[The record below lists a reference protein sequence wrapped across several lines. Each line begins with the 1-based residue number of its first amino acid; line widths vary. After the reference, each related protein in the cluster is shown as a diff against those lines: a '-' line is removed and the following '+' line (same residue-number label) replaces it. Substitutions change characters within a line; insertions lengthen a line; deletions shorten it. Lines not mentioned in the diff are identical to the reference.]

1 MKKIRIIAAVLAALL
16 LIGGAVIKICGAD
29 DNADLEPTLPLESEI
44 SKEQAIKDLKYVFDT
59 VSANHPALLTD
70 GNAENEFNSS
80 YVKLRRELMSKDS
93 VTITELWDKSAELVC
108 TLDDAHTIVTVSGTE
123 YVSGGDE
130 ISDAYE
136 SGTLVSIDGIS
147 ADSMKEHF
155 KNVFP
160 YEPQVSFYAD
170 YMFGVALEY
179 GSWLTLL
186 GADVLDGIDVVIGEN
201 SEAKHFD
208 MTDEPPERKQL
219 ELCSYKIDKENSLGV
234 FTLNRCEMSAE
245 YTEKLSEF
253 FTKVKDNDIKN
264 VAVDL
269 RSNGGGTTEVI
280 NEFLRYINIS
290 DYKLFGGTDIRIGGN
305 LISYRDE
312 ITPNKPVGNAFD
324 GKVYVLTSQYTF
336 SSAMDFA
343 TVIQDNGIGKVIGE
357 TPGNMPTAY
366 GDKLSFQL
374 PESKL
379 VLSVSY
385 KKFYR
390 ADMTKSIEP
399 LIPDYTVD
407 ADKAEEKL
415 VEYIKSRS

>member
-1 MKKIRIIAAVLAALL
+1 ML
-16 LIGGAVIKICGAD
+16 AVILAVGGIVLKISGYDAQTD
-29 DNADLEPTLPLESEI
+29 FEPTLPLDTVLNS
-44 SKEQAIKDLKYVFDT
+44 EQAQKDLKYVYDT
-59 VSANHPALLTD
+59 VRAKHPVFLIDD
-70 GNAENEFNSS
+70 GAEKRFGDV
-80 YVKLRRELMSKDS
+80 YIKLRRELMDKDS
-93 VTITELWDKSAELVC
+93 VTVNELWEKSAELVC
-108 TLDDAHTIVTVSGTE
+108 TLDDAHTIVTASGTE
-123 YVSGGDE
+123 YVNGGDE
-130 ISDAYE
+130 ISKAYND
-136 SGTLVSIDGIS
+136 GTLVSIDGIS

-155 KNVFP
+155 KKVFP
-160 YEPQVSFYAD
+160 CEPQVSFYAD
-170 YMFGVALEY
+170 YMFGVVLEY

-186 GADVLDGIDVVIGEN
+186 GADVSDGIDVVIGEN
-201 SEAKHFD
+201 TKHFD

-219 ELCSYKIDKENSLGV
+219 ELCSYKIDKENSLGI

-245 YTEKLSEF
+245 YTDRLLEF
-253 FTKVKDNDIKN
+253 FSAVRDNNIGN
-264 VAVDL
+264 IAVDL

-312 ITPNKPVGNAFD
+312 ITPNKPVDNAFD
-324 GKVYVLTSQYTF
+324 GRVYALTSNYTF

-366 GDKLSFQL
+366 GDKLGFQL

-379 VLSVSY
+379 LLGVSY

-390 ADMTKSIEP
+390 VDIDKSEEP
-399 LIPDYTVD
+399 LIPDCTVSTD
-407 ADKAEEKL
+407 EALEKL
-415 VEYIKSRS
+415 VEYIK

>member
-1 MKKIRIIAAVLAALL
+1 MKKLRLTALL
-16 LIGGAVIKICGAD
+16 LAVILAVSGIAIKIIGTED
-29 DNADLEPTLPLESEI
+29 RIEPTLPLESKI

-59 VSANHPALLTD
+59 VSANHPAFLTD
-70 GNAENEFNSS
+70 GNAENKFNES

-93 VTITELWDKSAELVC
+93 VTITELWEKSAELVC
-108 TLDDAHTIVTVSGTE
+108 TLDDAHTIVTVSGTQ
-123 YVSGGDE
+123 YVSDDCE
-130 ISDAYE
+130 ISSAYKN
-136 SGTLVSIDGIS
+136 GTLVSIDGVS
-147 ADSMKEHF
+147 ADDMKEHF

-160 YEPQVSFYAD
+160 CEPQVSFYAD
-170 YMFGVALEY
+170 YMFGEVLQY

-186 GADVLDGIDVVIGEN
+186 GADVSDGVDVVIGEN
-201 SEAKHFD
+201 GEAKHFD
-208 MTDEPPERKQL
+208 MTDEPPARKQL
-219 ELCSYKIDKENSLGV
+219 ELCSYKIDKENSLGI
-234 FTLNRCEMSAE
+234 FTLNRCEMSGE
-245 YTEKLSEF
+245 YTETLSEF
-253 FTKVKDNDIKN
+253 FGEVKDNNIEN

-280 NEFLRYINIS
+280 NEFLRYININ
-290 DYKLFGGTDIRIGGN
+290 DYKLFGGVDIRNGGS

-312 ITPNKPVGNAFD
+312 IVPNKHVDNAFD
-324 GKVYVLTSQYTF
+324 GKVYVLTSNYTF

-366 GDKLSFQL
+366 GDKLGFQL

-390 ADMTKSIEP
+390 VDINKSIEP
-399 LIPDYTVD
+399 LIPDYAAD
-407 ADKAEEKL
+407 AETAEEKL
-415 VEYIKSRS
+415 VEYIK

>member
-1 MKKIRIIAAVLAALL
+1 MNKLRVTALL
-16 LIGGAVIKICGAD
+16 LAVILAVGGIVLKICGYDAQTD
-29 DNADLEPTLPLESEI
+29 FEPTLPLDTVLNS
-44 SKEQAIKDLKYVFDT
+44 EQAQKDLKYVYDT
-59 VSANHPALLTD
+59 VRAKHPLFLIDD
-70 GNAENEFNSS
+70 GAEKRFGDV
-80 YVKLRRELMSKDS
+80 YIKLRRELMDKDS
-93 VTITELWDKSAELVC
+93 VTVNELWEKSAELVC
-108 TLDDAHTIVTVSGTE
+108 TLDDAHTIVTASGTE
-123 YVSGGDE
+123 YVNGGNE
-130 ISDAYE
+130 ISKAYND
-136 SGTLVSIDGIS
+136 GTLVSIDGIS

-155 KNVFP
+155 KKVFP
-160 YEPQVSFYAD
+160 CEPQVSFYAD
-170 YMFGVALEY
+170 YMFGVVLEY

-186 GADVLDGIDVVIGEN
+186 GADVSDGIDVVIGEN
-201 SEAKHFD
+201 AKHFD
-208 MTDEPPERKQL
+208 MTDEEPARKQL

-245 YTEKLSEF
+245 YTDRLSEF
-253 FTKVKDNDIKN
+253 FSAVRDNNIGN
-264 VAVDL
+264 IAVDL

-312 ITPNKPVGNAFD
+312 ITPNKHVENAFD
-324 GKVYVLTSQYTF
+324 GNVYVLTSQYTF

-357 TPGNMPTAY
+357 IPGNMPTAN

-379 VLSVSY
+379 LLGVSY

-390 ADMTKSIEP
+390 VDIDKSEEP
-399 LIPDYTVD
+399 LIPDCTVN
-407 ADKAEEKL
+407 ADEALEKL
-415 VEYIKSRS
+415 VEYIK

>member
-1 MKKIRIIAAVLAALL
+1 MNKLRVTALVLAVILAV
-16 LIGGAVIKICGAD
+16 GGIVLKISGYDAQTD
-29 DNADLEPTLPLESEI
+29 FEPTLPLNTVLNS
-44 SKEQAIKDLKYVFDT
+44 EQAQKDLKYVYDT
-59 VSANHPALLTD
+59 VRANHPLFLIDD
-70 GNAENEFNSS
+70 GAEKRFGDV
-80 YVKLRRELMSKDS
+80 YIKLRRELMDKDS
-93 VTITELWDKSAELVC
+93 VTVNELWEKSAELVC

-123 YVSGGDE
+123 YVNGGSE
-130 ISDAYE
+130 ISTAYK
-136 SGTLVSIDGIS
+136 SGTLLSIDGIS

-155 KNVFP
+155 KKVFP

-170 YMFGVALEY
+170 YMFGEALQY

-186 GADVLDGIDVVIGEN
+186 GADVSDGIDVVIGEN
-201 SEAKHFD
+201 NETKHFD

-219 ELCSYKIDKENSLGV
+219 DLCSYKIDKENSLGI
-234 FTLNRCEMSAE
+234 FTLNRCEMSQE

-253 FTKVKDNDIKN
+253 FGKVKDNDIKN

-312 ITPNKPVGNAFD
+312 ITPNKPVDNAFD
-324 GKVYVLTSQYTF
+324 GKVYVLTSNYTF

-366 GDKLSFQL
+366 GDKLGFQL

-390 ADMTKSIEP
+390 VDINKSIEP
-399 LIPDYTVD
+399 LIPDYTVE
-407 ADKAEEKL
+407 ADKALEKL
-415 VEYIKSRS
+415 VEYIK

>member
-1 MKKIRIIAAVLAALL
+1 MNKLRVTALL
-16 LIGGAVIKICGAD
+16 LAVILAVGGIVLKISGYDAQTD
-29 DNADLEPTLPLESEI
+29 FEPTLPLESEI

-70 GNAENEFNSS
+70 GNAENKFNDS

-108 TLDDAHTIVTVSGTE
+108 TLDDAHTIVTVHGTE

-130 ISDAYE
+130 ISEAYE

-186 GADVLDGIDVVIGEN
+186 GADVSDGIDVVFSGNNET
-201 SEAKHFD
+201 KHFD

-219 ELCSYKIDKENSLGV
+219 ELCSYKIDKENSLGI
-234 FTLNRCEMSAE
+234 FTLNRCEMSQE
-245 YTEKLSEF
+245 YTDRLSEF
-253 FTKVKDNDIKN
+253 FSVVRDNNIGN
-264 VAVDL
+264 IAVDL

-312 ITPNKPVGNAFD
+312 ITPNKPVDNAFD
-324 GKVYVLTSQYTF
+324 GRVYVLTSQYTF

-357 TPGNMPTAY
+357 IPGNMPTAY
-366 GDKLSFQL
+366 GDKRGFQL

-390 ADMTKSIEP
+390 VDINKSEEP
-399 LIPDYTVD
+399 LIPDCTVN
-407 ADKAEEKL
+407 ADEALEKL
-415 VEYIKSRS
+415 VEYIK

>member
-1 MKKIRIIAAVLAALL
+1 MNKLRVTALL
-16 LIGGAVIKICGAD
+16 LAVILAVGGIVLKICGYDAQTD
-29 DNADLEPTLPLESEI
+29 FEPTLPLETKI
-44 SKEQAIKDLKYVFDT
+44 SKEQAVKDLKYVFDT

-70 GNAENEFNSS
+70 ENAENKFNSS

-108 TLDDAHTIVTVSGTE
+108 TLDDAHTIVTVSGTQ
-123 YVSGGDE
+123 YVSGGNE
-130 ISDAYE
+130 ISKAY
-136 SGTLVSIDGIS
+136 SDGTLVSIDGVS

-155 KNVFP
+155 KKVFP
-160 YEPQVSFYAD
+160 CEPQVGFYAD
-170 YMFGVALEY
+170 YMLGVALEY

-186 GADVLDGIDVVIGEN
+186 GVDVSDGIDVVFGEN
-201 SEAKHFD
+201 AKHFD

-245 YTEKLSEF
+245 YTDRLSEF
-253 FTKVKDNDIKN
+253 FSAVRDNNIGN
-264 VAVDL
+264 IAVDL

-290 DYKLFGGTDIRIGGN
+290 DYKLFGGTDIRFGGN

-312 ITPNKPVGNAFD
+312 ITPNKHVENAFD

-357 TPGNMPTAY
+357 IPGNMPTAY
-366 GDKLSFQL
+366 GDKLGFQL

-390 ADMTKSIEP
+390 VDINKSIEP
-399 LIPDYTVD
+399 LIPDYTVE
-407 ADKAEEKL
+407 ADKALEKL
-415 VEYIKSRS
+415 VEYIK

>member
-1 MKKIRIIAAVLAALL
+1 MNKLRVTALL
-16 LIGGAVIKICGAD
+16 LAVILAVGGIVLKISGYDAQTD
-29 DNADLEPTLPLESEI
+29 FEPTLPLDTVLNS
-44 SKEQAIKDLKYVFDT
+44 EQAQKDLKYVYDT
-59 VSANHPALLTD
+59 VRAKHPVFLIDD
-70 GNAENEFNSS
+70 GAEKRFGDV
-80 YVKLRRELMSKDS
+80 YIKLRRELMDKDS
-93 VTITELWDKSAELVC
+93 VTVKELWEKSAELVC
-108 TLDDAHTIVTVSGTE
+108 MLDDAHTIVTVSGTE
-123 YVSGGDE
+123 YVNGGNE
-130 ISDAYE
+130 ISKAYID
-136 SGTLVSIDGIS
+136 GTLVSIDGIS

-155 KNVFP
+155 KKVFP
-160 YEPQVSFYAD
+160 CEPQVSFYAD
-170 YMFGVALEY
+170 YMFGVVLEY

-186 GADVLDGIDVVIGEN
+186 GADVSDGIDVVFGEN
-201 SEAKHFD
+201 AKHFD

-219 ELCSYKIDKENSLGV
+219 ELCSYKIDKENSLGI

-245 YTEKLSEF
+245 YTDRLSEF
-253 FTKVKDNDIKN
+253 FSAVRDNNIGN
-264 VAVDL
+264 IAVDL

-312 ITPNKPVGNAFD
+312 ITPNKHVDNAFD
-324 GKVYVLTSQYTF
+324 GRVYVLTSQYTF

-379 VLSVSY
+379 LLGVSY

-390 ADMTKSIEP
+390 VDINKSEEP
-399 LIPDYTVD
+399 LIPDCTVN
-407 ADKAEEKL
+407 ADEALEKL
-415 VEYIKSRS
+415 VEYIK

>member
-1 MKKIRIIAAVLAALL
+1 MNKLRVTALL
-16 LIGGAVIKICGAD
+16 LAVILAVGGIVLKISGYDAQTD
-29 DNADLEPTLPLESEI
+29 FEPTLPLESEI

-93 VTITELWDKSAELVC
+93 VTVNELWEKSAKLVC

-123 YVSGGDE
+123 YVNGGNE
-130 ISDAYE
+130 ISTAYR
-136 SGTLVSIDGIS
+136 SGTLLSIDGIS

-170 YMFGVALEY
+170 YMLGEALQY

-186 GADVLDGIDVVIGEN
+186 GADVSDGIDVVFSGNNET
-201 SEAKHFD
+201 KHFD

-234 FTLNRCEMSAE
+234 FTLNRCEMSQE
-245 YTEKLSEF
+245 YTDRLSEF
-253 FTKVKDNDIKN
+253 FGVVRDNNIGN
-264 VAVDL
+264 IAVDL

-290 DYKLFGGTDIRIGGN
+290 DYKLVGGMDIRNGGK

-312 ITPNKPVGNAFD
+312 ITPNKPVDNAFD
-324 GKVYVLTSQYTF
+324 GRVYVLTSQYTF

-357 TPGNMPTAY
+357 IPGNMPTAY
-366 GDKLSFQL
+366 GDKRGFQL

-390 ADMTKSIEP
+390 VDINKSEEP
-399 LIPDYTVD
+399 LIPDCTVN
-407 ADKAEEKL
+407 ADEALEKL
-415 VEYIKSRS
+415 VEYIK

>member
-1 MKKIRIIAAVLAALL
+1 MNKLRVTALL
-16 LIGGAVIKICGAD
+16 LAVILAVGGIVLKISGYDAQAD
-29 DNADLEPTLPLESEI
+29 FEPTLPLDTVLS
-44 SKEQAIKDLKYVFDT
+44 SEQAVKDLKYVFDT

-70 GNAENEFNSS
+70 ENAENKFNSS

-93 VTITELWDKSAELVC
+93 VTITELWEKSAELVC
-108 TLDDAHTIVTVSGTE
+108 TLDDAHTIVTVSGTQ
-123 YVSGGDE
+123 YVSGGNE
-130 ISDAYE
+130 ISKAYND
-136 SGTLVSIDGIS
+136 GTLVSIDGIS

-155 KNVFP
+155 KKVFP
-160 YEPQVSFYAD
+160 CEPQVGFYAE
-170 YMFGVALEY
+170 YMLGVALEY

-186 GADVLDGIDVVIGEN
+186 GADVSDGIDVVFSVKTET
-201 SEAKHFD
+201 KHFD

-219 ELCSYKIDKENSLGV
+219 ELCSYKIDKENSLGI
-234 FTLNRCEMSAE
+234 FTLNRCEMSQE
-245 YTEKLSEF
+245 YTDMLSEF
-253 FTKVKDNDIKN
+253 FSAVRDNNIGN
-264 VAVDL
+264 IAVDL

-312 ITPNKPVGNAFD
+312 ITPNKHVENAFD

-366 GDKLSFQL
+366 GDKLGFQL
-374 PESKL
+374 PKSKL

-390 ADMTKSIEP
+390 VDINKSIEP
-399 LIPDYTVD
+399 LIPDYTVE
-407 ADKAEEKL
+407 ADKALEKL
-415 VEYIKSRS
+415 VEYIK

>member
-1 MKKIRIIAAVLAALL
+1 MRVTALL
-16 LIGGAVIKICGAD
+16 LAVILAVGGIVLKISGYDAQTD
-29 DNADLEPTLPLESEI
+29 FEPTLPLESEI

-93 VTITELWDKSAELVC
+93 VTVNELWEKSAELVC

-123 YVSGGDE
+123 YVNGGNE
-130 ISDAYE
+130 ISTAYR
-136 SGTLVSIDGIS
+136 SGTLLSIDGIS

-155 KNVFP
+155 KKVFP

-170 YMFGVALEY
+170 YMLGEALQY

-186 GADVLDGIDVVIGEN
+186 GADVSDGIDVVFGGNNET
-201 SEAKHFD
+201 KHFD

-234 FTLNRCEMSAE
+234 FTLNRCEMSQE
-245 YTEKLSEF
+245 YTDRLSEF
-253 FTKVKDNDIKN
+253 FGVVRDNNIGN
-264 VAVDL
+264 IAVDL
-269 RSNGGGTTEVI
+269 RSNGGGTTAVI

-312 ITPNKPVGNAFD
+312 ITPNKPVDNAFD
-324 GKVYVLTSQYTF
+324 GRVYVLTSQYTF

-357 TPGNMPTAY
+357 IPGNMPTAY
-366 GDKLSFQL
+366 GDKRGFQL

-390 ADMTKSIEP
+390 VDINKSEEP
-399 LIPDYTVD
+399 LIPDCTVN
-407 ADKAEEKL
+407 ADEALEKL
-415 VEYIKSRS
+415 VEYIK

>member
-1 MKKIRIIAAVLAALL
+1 MRVTALVLAVILAV
-16 LIGGAVIKICGAD
+16 GGIVLKISGYDAQTD
-29 DNADLEPTLPLESEI
+29 FEPTLPLNTVLNS
-44 SKEQAIKDLKYVFDT
+44 EQAQKDLKYVYDT
-59 VSANHPALLTD
+59 VRANHPLFLIDD
-70 GNAENEFNSS
+70 GAEKRFGDV
-80 YVKLRRELMSKDS
+80 YIKLRRELMDKDS
-93 VTITELWDKSAELVC
+93 VTVNELWEKSAELVC

-123 YVSGGDE
+123 YVNGGSE
-130 ISDAYE
+130 ISTAYK
-136 SGTLVSIDGIS
+136 SGTLLSIDGIS

-155 KNVFP
+155 KKVFP

-170 YMFGVALEY
+170 YMFGEALQY

-186 GADVLDGIDVVIGEN
+186 GADVSDGIDVVIGEN
-201 SEAKHFD
+201 NETKHFD

-219 ELCSYKIDKENSLGV
+219 DLCSYKIDKENSLGI
-234 FTLNRCEMSAE
+234 FTLNRCEMSQE

-253 FTKVKDNDIKN
+253 FGKVKDNDIKN

-312 ITPNKPVGNAFD
+312 ITPNKPVDNAFD
-324 GKVYVLTSQYTF
+324 GKVYVLTSNYTF

-366 GDKLSFQL
+366 GDKLGFQL

-390 ADMTKSIEP
+390 VDINKSIEP
-399 LIPDYTVD
+399 LIPDYTVE
-407 ADKAEEKL
+407 ADKALEKL
-415 VEYIKSRS
+415 VEYIK

>member
-1 MKKIRIIAAVLAALL
+1 MNKLRVTALL
-16 LIGGAVIKICGAD
+16 LAVILAVGGIVLKISGYDAQTD
-29 DNADLEPTLPLESEI
+29 FEPTLPLESEI

-93 VTITELWDKSAELVC
+93 VTVNELWEKSAELVC
-108 TLDDAHTIVTVSGTE
+108 TLDDAHTIVTVHGTE
-123 YVSGGDE
+123 YVNGGNE
-130 ISDAYE
+130 ISTAYR
-136 SGTLVSIDGIS
+136 SGTLLSIDGIS

-155 KNVFP
+155 KKVFP

-170 YMFGVALEY
+170 YMLGEALQY

-186 GADVLDGIDVVIGEN
+186 GADVSDGIDVVFGGN
-201 SEAKHFD
+201 NEAKHFD

-219 ELCSYKIDKENSLGV
+219 ELCSYKIDKENSLGI
-234 FTLNRCEMSAE
+234 FTLNRCEMSQE
-245 YTEKLSEF
+245 YTDRLLEF
-253 FTKVKDNDIKN
+253 FGAVRDNNIGN
-264 VAVDL
+264 IAVDL

-290 DYKLFGGTDIRIGGN
+290 DYKLVGGMDIRNGGK

-312 ITPNKPVGNAFD
+312 ITPNKHVENAFD
-324 GKVYVLTSQYTF
+324 GRVYVLTSQYTF

-357 TPGNMPTAY
+357 IPGNMPTAY
-366 GDKLSFQL
+366 GDKLGFQL

-390 ADMTKSIEP
+390 VDINKSEEP
-399 LIPDYTVD
+399 LIPDCTVN
-407 ADKAEEKL
+407 ADEALEKL
-415 VEYIKSRS
+415 VEYIK

>member
-1 MKKIRIIAAVLAALL
+1 MRVTALL
-16 LIGGAVIKICGAD
+16 LAVILAVGGIVLKISGYDAQTD
-29 DNADLEPTLPLESEI
+29 FEPTLPLDTRLS
-44 SKEQAIKDLKYVFDT
+44 SEQAQKDLKYVYDT
-59 VSANHPALLTD
+59 VRAKHPLFLIDD
-70 GNAENEFNSS
+70 GAEKRFGDV
-80 YVKLRRELMSKDS
+80 YIKLRRELMDKDS
-93 VTITELWDKSAELVC
+93 VTVKELWEKSAELVC

-123 YVSGGDE
+123 YVNGGNE
-130 ISDAYE
+130 ISKAYND
-136 SGTLVSIDGIS
+136 GTLVSIDGIS

-155 KNVFP
+155 KKVFP
-160 YEPQVSFYAD
+160 CEPQVSFYAD
-170 YMFGVALEY
+170 YMFGVVLEY

-186 GADVLDGIDVVIGEN
+186 GADVSDGIDVVIGEN
-201 SEAKHFD
+201 AKHFD
-208 MTDEPPERKQL
+208 MTDEEPARKQL

-245 YTEKLSEF
+245 YTDRLSEF
-253 FTKVKDNDIKN
+253 FSAVRDNNIGN
-264 VAVDL
+264 IAVDL

-312 ITPNKPVGNAFD
+312 ITPNKHVENAFD
-324 GKVYVLTSQYTF
+324 GNVYVLTSQYTF

-357 TPGNMPTAY
+357 IPGNMPTAY

-379 VLSVSY
+379 LLGVSY

-390 ADMTKSIEP
+390 VDIDKSEEP
-399 LIPDYTVD
+399 LIPDCTVN
-407 ADKAEEKL
+407 ADEALEKL
-415 VEYIKSRS
+415 VEYIK

>member
-1 MKKIRIIAAVLAALL
+1 MNKLRVTALL
-16 LIGGAVIKICGAD
+16 LAVILAVGGIVLKICGYDAQAD
-29 DNADLEPTLPLESEI
+29 FEPTLPLDTVLS
-44 SKEQAIKDLKYVFDT
+44 SEQAQKDLKYVYDT
-59 VSANHPALLTD
+59 VRAKHPVFLIDD
-70 GNAENEFNSS
+70 GAEKRFGDV
-80 YVKLRRELMSKDS
+80 YIRLRRELMDKDG
-93 VTITELWDKSAELVC
+93 VTVKELWDKSAELVC
-108 TLDDAHTIVTVSGTE
+108 ALDDAHTIVTVSGTQ
-123 YVSGGDE
+123 YVSGGNE
-130 ISDAYE
+130 ISKAYND
-136 SGTLVSIDGIS
+136 GTLVSIDGVS

-155 KNVFP
+155 KKVFP
-160 YEPQVSFYAD
+160 CEPQVGFYAD
-170 YMFGVALEY
+170 YMLGVALEY

-186 GADVLDGIDVVIGEN
+186 GADVSDGIDVVFGEN
-201 SEAKHFD
+201 AKHFD

-245 YTEKLSEF
+245 YTDRLSEF
-253 FTKVKDNDIKN
+253 FSAVRDNNIGN
-264 VAVDL
+264 IAVDL

-290 DYKLFGGTDIRIGGN
+290 DYKLFGGTDIRFGGN

-312 ITPNKPVGNAFD
+312 ITPNKHVENAFD

-357 TPGNMPTAY
+357 IPGNMPTAY
-366 GDKLSFQL
+366 GDKLGFQL

-390 ADMTKSIEP
+390 VDINKSIEP
-399 LIPDYTVD
+399 LIPDYTVE
-407 ADKAEEKL
+407 ADKALEKL
-415 VEYIKSRS
+415 VEYIK

>member
-1 MKKIRIIAAVLAALL
+1 MKKSRIIAAVLAAVLL
-16 LIGGAVIKICGAD
+16 VGGAVMKICGAD
-29 DNADLEPTLPLESEI
+29 SNKDLEPTLPLETKI
-44 SKEQAIKDLKYVFDT
+44 SKEQAVKDLKYVFDT
-59 VSANHPALLTD
+59 VNANHPALLTD
-70 GNAENEFNSS
+70 GNAENKFNSS

-108 TLDDAHTIVTVSGTE
+108 TLDDAHTIVTVSGTQ

-186 GADVLDGIDVVIGEN
+186 GADVSDGIDVVIGEN

-253 FTKVKDNDIKN
+253 FGKVKDNDIKN

-312 ITPNKPVGNAFD
+312 ITPNKHVENAFD

-390 ADMTKSIEP
+390 VDITKSIEP

-407 ADKAEEKL
+407 ADKALEKL
-415 VEYIKSRS
+415 VEYIKK

>member
-1 MKKIRIIAAVLAALL
+1 MNKLRVTALL
-16 LIGGAVIKICGAD
+16 LAVILAVGGIVLKISGYDAQTD
-29 DNADLEPTLPLESEI
+29 FEPTLPLDTRLS
-44 SKEQAIKDLKYVFDT
+44 SEQAQKDLKYVYDT
-59 VSANHPALLTD
+59 VRAKHPLFLIDD
-70 GNAENEFNSS
+70 GAEKRFGDV
-80 YVKLRRELMSKDS
+80 YIKLRRELMDKDS
-93 VTITELWDKSAELVC
+93 VTVKELWEKSAELVC

-123 YVSGGDE
+123 YVNGGNE
-130 ISDAYE
+130 ISKAYND
-136 SGTLVSIDGIS
+136 GTLVSIDGIS

-155 KNVFP
+155 KKVFP
-160 YEPQVSFYAD
+160 CEPQVSFYAD
-170 YMFGVALEY
+170 YMFGVVLEY

-186 GADVLDGIDVVIGEN
+186 GADVSDGIDVVIGEN
-201 SEAKHFD
+201 AKHFD
-208 MTDEPPERKQL
+208 MTDEEPARKQL

-245 YTEKLSEF
+245 YTDRLSEF
-253 FTKVKDNDIKN
+253 FSAVRDNNIGN
-264 VAVDL
+264 IAVDL

-312 ITPNKPVGNAFD
+312 ITPNKHVENAFD
-324 GKVYVLTSQYTF
+324 GNVYVLTSQYTF

-343 TVIQDNGIGKVIGE
+343 TVIQDNGIGEVIGE
-357 TPGNMPTAY
+357 IPGNMPTAY

-379 VLSVSY
+379 LLGVSY

-390 ADMTKSIEP
+390 VDIDKSEEP
-399 LIPDYTVD
+399 LIPDCTVN
-407 ADKAEEKL
+407 ADEALEKL
-415 VEYIKSRS
+415 VEYIK

>member
-1 MKKIRIIAAVLAALL
+1 MRVTALL
-16 LIGGAVIKICGAD
+16 LAVILAVGGIVLKISGYDAQTD
-29 DNADLEPTLPLESEI
+29 FEPTLPLESEI

-70 GNAENEFNSS
+70 GNAENKFNSS

-93 VTITELWDKSAELVC
+93 VTVTELWEKSAELVC

-136 SGTLVSIDGIS
+136 SGTLLSIDGIS

-155 KNVFP
+155 KKVFP

-186 GADVLDGIDVVIGEN
+186 GADVSDGIDVVFSGNNET
-201 SEAKHFD
+201 KHFD

-219 ELCSYKIDKENSLGV
+219 ELCSYKIDKENSLGI
-234 FTLNRCEMSAE
+234 FTLNRCEMSQE
-245 YTEKLSEF
+245 YTDRLSEF
-253 FTKVKDNDIKN
+253 FGAVRDNNIGN
-264 VAVDL
+264 IAVDL

-290 DYKLFGGTDIRIGGN
+290 DYKLIGGMDIRNGGK

-312 ITPNKPVGNAFD
+312 ITPNKPVDNAFD
-324 GKVYVLTSQYTF
+324 GRVYVLTSQYTF

-357 TPGNMPTAY
+357 IPGNMPTAY
-366 GDKLSFQL
+366 GDKRGFQL

-390 ADMTKSIEP
+390 VDINKSEEP
-399 LIPDYTVD
+399 LIPDCTVD
-407 ADKAEEKL
+407 ADEALEKL
-415 VEYIKSRS
+415 VEYIK

>member
-1 MKKIRIIAAVLAALL
+1 MNKLRVTALL
-16 LIGGAVIKICGAD
+16 LAVILAVGGIVLKISGYDAQTD
-29 DNADLEPTLPLESEI
+29 FEPTLPLDTVLNS
-44 SKEQAIKDLKYVFDT
+44 EQAQKDLKYVYDT
-59 VSANHPALLTD
+59 VRAKHPVFLIDD
-70 GNAENEFNSS
+70 GAEKRFGDV
-80 YVKLRRELMSKDS
+80 YIKLRRELMDKDS
-93 VTITELWDKSAELVC
+93 VTVNELWEKSAELVC
-108 TLDDAHTIVTVSGTE
+108 TLDDAHTIVTASGTE
-123 YVSGGDE
+123 YVNGGDE
-130 ISDAYE
+130 ISKAYND
-136 SGTLVSIDGIS
+136 GTLVSIDGIS

-155 KNVFP
+155 KKVFP
-160 YEPQVSFYAD
+160 CEPQVSFYAD
-170 YMFGVALEY
+170 YMFGVVLEY

-186 GADVLDGIDVVIGEN
+186 GADVSDGIDVVIGEN
-201 SEAKHFD
+201 TKHFD

-219 ELCSYKIDKENSLGV
+219 ELCSYKIDKENSLGI

-245 YTEKLSEF
+245 YTDRLSEF
-253 FTKVKDNDIKN
+253 FSAVRDNNIGN
-264 VAVDL
+264 IAVDL

-312 ITPNKPVGNAFD
+312 ITPNKHVDNAFD
-324 GKVYVLTSQYTF
+324 GRVYVLTSQYTF

-366 GDKLSFQL
+366 GDKLGFQL

-379 VLSVSY
+379 LLGVSY

-390 ADMTKSIEP
+390 VDIDKSEEP
-399 LIPDYTVD
+399 LIPDCTVN
-407 ADKAEEKL
+407 ADEALEKL
-415 VEYIKSRS
+415 VEYIK

>member
-1 MKKIRIIAAVLAALL
+1 MNKLRVTALL
-16 LIGGAVIKICGAD
+16 LAVILAVGGIVLKISGYDAQTD
-29 DNADLEPTLPLESEI
+29 FEPTLPLESEI

-70 GNAENEFNSS
+70 GNAENGFNSS

-93 VTITELWDKSAELVC
+93 VTVTELWEKSAELVC

-186 GADVLDGIDVVIGEN
+186 GADVSDGIDVVFSGNNET
-201 SEAKHFD
+201 KHFD

-234 FTLNRCEMSAE
+234 FTLNRCEMSQE
-245 YTEKLSEF
+245 YTDRLLEF
-253 FTKVKDNDIKN
+253 FSAVRDNNIGN
-264 VAVDL
+264 IAVDL

-290 DYKLFGGTDIRIGGN
+290 DYKLVGGMDIRNGGN

-312 ITPNKPVGNAFD
+312 IIPNKPVDNAFD
-324 GKVYVLTSQYTF
+324 GRVYVLTSNYTF

-357 TPGNMPTAY
+357 IPGNMPTAY
-366 GDKLSFQL
+366 GDKRGFQL

-390 ADMTKSIEP
+390 VDINKSEEP
-399 LIPDYTVD
+399 LIPDCTVN
-407 ADKAEEKL
+407 ADEAMEKL
-415 VEYIKSRS
+415 VEYIK

>member
-1 MKKIRIIAAVLAALL
+1 MNKLRVTALL
-16 LIGGAVIKICGAD
+16 LAVILAVGGIVLKISGYDAQTD
-29 DNADLEPTLPLESEI
+29 FEPTLPLETKI
-44 SKEQAIKDLKYVFDT
+44 SKEQAVKDLKYVFDT

-70 GNAENEFNSS
+70 ENAENKFNSS

-108 TLDDAHTIVTVSGTE
+108 TLDDAHTIVTVSGTR
-123 YVSGGDE
+123 YVSGGNE
-130 ISDAYE
+130 ISKAYND
-136 SGTLVSIDGIS
+136 GTLVSIDGIS
-147 ADSMKEHF
+147 ADSMKKHF
-155 KNVFP
+155 KKVFP
-160 YEPQVSFYAD
+160 CEPQVGFYAD
-170 YMFGVALEY
+170 YMLGVALEY

-186 GADVLDGIDVVIGEN
+186 GADVSDGIDVVFSGNKET
-201 SEAKHFD
+201 KHFD

-234 FTLNRCEMSAE
+234 FTLNRCEMSQE
-245 YTEKLSEF
+245 YTDRLSEF
-253 FTKVKDNDIKN
+253 FSAVRDNNIGN
-264 VAVDL
+264 IAVDL

-290 DYKLFGGTDIRIGGN
+290 DYKLFGGTDIRFGGN

-312 ITPNKPVGNAFD
+312 ITPNKHVENAFD

-357 TPGNMPTAY
+357 IPGNMPTAY
-366 GDKLSFQL
+366 GDKLGFQL

-390 ADMTKSIEP
+390 VDINKSIEP
-399 LIPDYTVD
+399 LIPDYTVE
-407 ADKAEEKL
+407 ADKALEKL
-415 VEYIKSRS
+415 VEYIK

>member
-1 MKKIRIIAAVLAALL
+1 MRVTALL
-16 LIGGAVIKICGAD
+16 LAVILAVGGIVLKISGYDAQTD
-29 DNADLEPTLPLESEI
+29 FEPTLPLDTVLNS
-44 SKEQAIKDLKYVFDT
+44 EQAQKDLKYVYDT
-59 VSANHPALLTD
+59 VRAKHPVFLIDD
-70 GNAENEFNSS
+70 GAEKRFGDV
-80 YVKLRRELMSKDS
+80 YIKLRRELMDKDS
-93 VTITELWDKSAELVC
+93 VTVKELWEKSAELVC

-123 YVSGGDE
+123 YVNGGNE
-130 ISDAYE
+130 ISKAYND
-136 SGTLVSIDGIS
+136 GTLVSIDGIS

-155 KNVFP
+155 KKVFP
-160 YEPQVSFYAD
+160 CEPQVSFYAD
-170 YMFGVALEY
+170 YMFGVVLEY

-186 GADVLDGIDVVIGEN
+186 GADVSDGIDVVFGEN
-201 SEAKHFD
+201 AKHFD

-219 ELCSYKIDKENSLGV
+219 ELCSYKIDKENSLGI

-245 YTEKLSEF
+245 YTDRLLEF
-253 FTKVKDNDIKN
+253 FSAVRDNNIGN
-264 VAVDL
+264 IAVDL
-269 RSNGGGTTEVI
+269 RSNGGGTTAVI

-312 ITPNKPVGNAFD
+312 ITPNKPVDNAFD
-324 GKVYVLTSQYTF
+324 GRVYALTSNYTF

-366 GDKLSFQL
+366 GDKLGFQL

-379 VLSVSY
+379 LLGVSY

-390 ADMTKSIEP
+390 VDIDKSEEP
-399 LIPDYTVD
+399 LIPDCTVN
-407 ADKAEEKL
+407 ADEALEKL
-415 VEYIKSRS
+415 VEYIK

>member
-1 MKKIRIIAAVLAALL
+1 MNKLRVTALL
-16 LIGGAVIKICGAD
+16 LAVILAVGGIVLKISGYDAQTD
-29 DNADLEPTLPLESEI
+29 FEPTLPLDTRLS
-44 SKEQAIKDLKYVFDT
+44 SEQAQKDLKYVYDT
-59 VSANHPALLTD
+59 VRAKHPVFLIDD
-70 GNAENEFNSS
+70 GAEKRFGDV
-80 YVKLRRELMSKDS
+80 YIKLRRELMDKDG
-93 VTITELWDKSAELVC
+93 VTVNELWEKSAELVC
-108 TLDDAHTIVTVSGTE
+108 TLDDAHTIVTASGTE
-123 YVSGGDE
+123 YVNGGDE
-130 ISDAYE
+130 ISKAYND
-136 SGTLVSIDGIS
+136 GTLVSIDGIS

-155 KNVFP
+155 KKVFP
-160 YEPQVSFYAD
+160 CEPQVSFYAD
-170 YMFGVALEY
+170 YMFGVVLEY

-186 GADVLDGIDVVIGEN
+186 GADVSDGIDVVIGEN
-201 SEAKHFD
+201 TKHFD

-245 YTEKLSEF
+245 YTDRLSEF
-253 FTKVKDNDIKN
+253 FGAVRDNNIEN
-264 VAVDL
+264 IAVDL

-312 ITPNKPVGNAFD
+312 ITPNKPVDNAFD
-324 GKVYVLTSQYTF
+324 GRVYALTSNYTF

-366 GDKLSFQL
+366 GDKLGFQL

-379 VLSVSY
+379 LLGVSY

-390 ADMTKSIEP
+390 VDIDKSEEP
-399 LIPDYTVD
+399 LIPDCTVN
-407 ADKAEEKL
+407 ADEALEKL
-415 VEYIKSRS
+415 VEYIK

>member
-1 MKKIRIIAAVLAALL
+1 MRVTALL
-16 LIGGAVIKICGAD
+16 LAVILAVGGIVLKISGYDAQTD
-29 DNADLEPTLPLESEI
+29 FEPTLPLDTVLS
-44 SKEQAIKDLKYVFDT
+44 SEQAVKDLKYVFDT

-70 GNAENEFNSS
+70 ENAENKFNSS

-93 VTITELWDKSAELVC
+93 VTITELWEKSAELVC
-108 TLDDAHTIVTVSGTE
+108 TLDDAHTIVTVSGTQ
-123 YVSGGDE
+123 YVSGGNE
-130 ISDAYE
+130 ISKAYND
-136 SGTLVSIDGIS
+136 GTLVSIDGIS

-155 KNVFP
+155 KKVFP
-160 YEPQVSFYAD
+160 CEPQVSFYAE
-170 YMFGVALEY
+170 YMLGVALEY

-186 GADVLDGIDVVIGEN
+186 GADISDGIDVVFSGKTET
-201 SEAKHFD
+201 KHFD

-219 ELCSYKIDKENSLGV
+219 ELCSYKIDKENSLGI
-234 FTLNRCEMSAE
+234 FTLNRCEMSQE
-245 YTEKLSEF
+245 YTDMLSEF
-253 FTKVKDNDIKN
+253 FSAVRDNNIGN
-264 VAVDL
+264 IAVDL

-312 ITPNKPVGNAFD
+312 ITPNKHVENAFD

-366 GDKLSFQL
+366 GDKLGFQL
-374 PESKL
+374 PKSKL

-390 ADMTKSIEP
+390 VDINKSIEP
-399 LIPDYTVD
+399 LIPDYTVE
-407 ADKAEEKL
+407 ADKALEKL
-415 VEYIKSRS
+415 VEYIK

>member
-1 MKKIRIIAAVLAALL
+1 MNKLRVTALL
-16 LIGGAVIKICGAD
+16 LAVILAVGGIVLKISGYDAQTD
-29 DNADLEPTLPLESEI
+29 FEPTLPLDTVLS
-44 SKEQAIKDLKYVFDT
+44 SEQAVKDLKYVFDT

-70 GNAENEFNSS
+70 ENAENKFNSS

-93 VTITELWDKSAELVC
+93 VTITELWEKSAELVC
-108 TLDDAHTIVTVSGTE
+108 TLDDAHTIVTVSGTQ
-123 YVSGGDE
+123 YVSGGNE
-130 ISDAYE
+130 ISKAYND
-136 SGTLVSIDGIS
+136 GTLVSIDGIS

-155 KNVFP
+155 KKVFP
-160 YEPQVSFYAD
+160 CEPQVSFYAE
-170 YMFGVALEY
+170 YMLGVALEY

-186 GADVLDGIDVVIGEN
+186 GADISDGIDVVFSGKTET
-201 SEAKHFD
+201 KHFD

-219 ELCSYKIDKENSLGV
+219 ELCSYKIDKENSLGI
-234 FTLNRCEMSAE
+234 FTLNRCEMSQE
-245 YTEKLSEF
+245 YTDMLSEF
-253 FTKVKDNDIKN
+253 FSAVRDNNIGN
-264 VAVDL
+264 IAVDL

-312 ITPNKPVGNAFD
+312 ITPNKHVENAFD

-366 GDKLSFQL
+366 GDKLGFQL
-374 PESKL
+374 PKSKL

-390 ADMTKSIEP
+390 VDINKSIEP
-399 LIPDYTVD
+399 LIPDYTVE
-407 ADKAEEKL
+407 ADKALEKL
-415 VEYIKSRS
+415 VEYIK